1 MFFLP
6 CGWLIVVARC
16 ADAFMVFSFHY
27 PGFRVGSM
35 NSLPMFSSFFFAS
48 IVFLGGRR
56 RCRTHTNAELIGL
69 GILCV
74 SNIYYIYSIC
84 DLLYTLK
91 TRRDAS
97 DSLT

>member
-27 PGFRVGSM
+27 PGFRVGST
-35 NSLPMFSSFFFAS
+35 NSPYVKFFFFAS

-56 RCRTHTNAELIGL
+56 LCRTHTNAELIGL

-74 SNIYYIYSIC
+74 SNIYIIYYIQYVTYCIH
-84 DLLYTLK
+84 
-91 TRRDAS
+91 
-97 DSLT
+97 